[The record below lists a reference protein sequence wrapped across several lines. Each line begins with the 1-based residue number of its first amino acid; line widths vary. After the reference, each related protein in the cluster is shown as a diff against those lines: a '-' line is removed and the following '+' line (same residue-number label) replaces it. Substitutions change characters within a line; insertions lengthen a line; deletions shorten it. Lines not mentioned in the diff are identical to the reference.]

1 MVKRIVYGV
10 VLAGVLGLCYLGYNN
25 YRQRHAM
32 TTGEVLSGPSDSAS
46 PEPSVPLPSPGP
58 ASAPS
63 TSAPPQVSSPAV
75 PASQAPPAGDTMT
88 PNPPNGMAYSGSGH
102 FQVYRQGN
110 LTYRINTDT
119 GQTCV
124 LYATNEEWRKPQV
137 YSHGCGNSAA
147 Q

>member
-1 MVKRIVYGV
+1 MIKRIIY
-10 VLAGVLGLCYLGYNN
+10 VLVLVGVLGLCYLGYNN
-25 YRQRHAM
+25 WRQKRAM
-32 TTGEVLSGPSDSAS
+32 ATGEVLSGPSDAAS
-46 PEPSVPLPSPGP
+46 SEPSVPLPSPT
-58 ASAPS
+58 SAPS
-63 TSAPPQVSSPAV
+63 ASTSASPQVSRSTQTTPATD
-75 PASQAPPAGDTMT
+75 SMT
-88 PNPPNGMAYSGSGH
+88 PNPPNGMAYSGAGH

-110 LTYRINTDT
+110 LTYRINTDS